1 MMSPA
6 KRRLGIGLIGVVLL
20 SVPTIAQAKPIRQ
33 HLESLGVLPATASF
47 TEAYFSSPNPIHSAV
62 KADGTTSFVY
72 VVHNQS
78 TSTRTYQ
85 AIVSVGV
92 PGHLKQVAVKSLTVA
107 GGAAASMPVHT
118 KVANCKVRTE
128 INVQVSDDS
137 GKAESIHLWAI
148 PDTTT
153 PAAKAGSGR
162 CAV

>member
-6 KRRLGIGLIGVVLL
+6 KRRLGIGLTGLALL
-20 SVPTIAQAKPIRQ
+20 SVPTVAQAAPVR
-33 HLESLGVLPATASF
+33 HGLESLGVLPATASF
-47 TEAYFSSPNPIHSAV
+47 TEVYFSSPNPIQSAV

-78 TSTRTYQ
+78 TSTRTYR
-85 AIVSVGV
+85 AVVSTGV
-92 PGHLKQVAVKSLTVA
+92 PGHLKQVAVKPLTLS
-107 GGAAASMPVHT
+107 GGAAASVPVQT
-118 KVANCKVRTE
+118 KIASCKVRTE
-128 INVQVSDDS
+128 VNVQVSDDS
-137 GKAESIHLWAI
+137 GKVESIHLWAI